1 MQDIAIQEDFFQG
14 AISIEKGD
22 GFLKPWRLPF
32 DQLELFASP
41 DDTLVTRSEHASG
54 VRLRFETDSTTAGL
68 SFLPLTCDTEDQVR
82 VLDAT
87 VDGEIVCSKSVSLGD
102 DSVLFDTLPEGKKVV
117 ELWLPHDTPIALTS
131 MILDDHAS
139 YGAAADDRLKWVTY
153 GSSLTHCRLA
163 NGSSR
168 IWAAIVARRK
178 KLNLTSLGYGGNCCL
193 EPMVAMMIR
202 DLPADLITLKLGIN
216 CIGGALSPRTFK
228 AAVIGLV
235 QIIREKHID
244 TPIALISPIGYPPNE
259 TTPNLLAHTIEGMR
273 DDVADAHA
281 RLTAQG
287 DTNLQYFNGLDLFNV
302 DEIAQYTEDECHPN
316 GDGIELMGEHFI
328 DRILPKLPI

>member
-178 KLNLTSLGYGGNCCL
+178 KLNLTSLGYGGNCC
-193 EPMVAMMIR
+193 
-202 DLPADLITLKLGIN
+202 
-216 CIGGALSPRTFK
+216 IGGALSPRTFK